1 MKTNDKSTEKDKDLG
16 SKGKVEDK
24 ELKSED
30 KDNGLVFQARG
41 RGQGFDVKDK
51 DLVPRRKREQ
61 RT

>member
-1 MKTNDKSTEKDKDLG
+1 MDLCFKEEDK
-16 SKGKVEDK
+16 DK

>member
-30 KDNGLVFQARG
+30 KDNGHLFQGRG
-41 RGQGFDVKDK
+41 RGQKVEVQG
-51 DLVPRRKREQ
+51 Q
-61 RT
+61 G